1 MVGNLIGSNIFNL
14 GAILGSA
21 SLVRPIVNE
30 GITLVDILILL
41 LFSMALVPIMLSNYK
56 ISRLEGALLVIGYL
70 GYMSYIGIQ
79 LT

>member
-1 MVGNLIGSNIFNL
+1 
-14 GAILGSA
+14 
-21 SLVRPIVNE
+21 
-30 GITLVDILILL
+30 
-41 LFSMALVPIMLSNYK
+41 MLSNYK